1 MVAAVIVLYNP
12 EMTLLD
18 RLLRSVV
25 GQVKKI
31 FVIDNTTGA
40 SEGMSSYFNK
50 YQGCI
55 SYLPLGDNKGIATA
69 QNMGI
74 RKSVEGGFSHVLLL
88 DQDSVLPPDMVKK
101 LLNAEQEL
109 LREGKKVAAV
119 GPLFVDEK
127 TGRFPRAIRHKM
139 QALQNAGEQKA
150 RNTVET
156 DWIMASGSMIRSS
169 VFSEVGPMLDELFID
184 IVDTEWGLRS
194 KNNGYSCY
202 LIPDVLLQH
211 STGDRVIQVLGR
223 EIFLHNNTRNCYIV
237 RNSTYL
243 LRRRY
248 MGWRWRASM
257 ICKIPSYILVY
268 CWYSDHRFES
278 LVLLSKALLNGA
290 RGKLGRLD

>member
-1 MVAAVIVLYNP
+1 ML
-12 EMTLLD
+12 LLD

-25 GQVKKI
+25 GQVEKI
-31 FVIDNTTGA
+31 IVIDNTPGP
-40 SEGMSSYFNK
+40 SDGFSSYFDK

-55 SYLPLGDNKGIATA
+55 SYLPLGDNKGIAAA

-74 RKSVEGGFSHVLLL
+74 RKSMEGGFSHVLLL
-88 DQDSVLPPDMVKK
+88 DQDSALPPDTVKK
-101 LLNAEQEL
+101 LLDAEQKL
-109 LREGKKVAAV
+109 LSEGKNVAAV

-139 QALQNAGEQKA
+139 QALQNAGEQNA
-150 RNTVET
+150 RDTVET

-169 VFSEVGPMLDELFID
+169 VFSVVGLMLDELFID
-184 IVDTEWGLRS
+184 IVDTEWGLRA
-194 KNNGYSCY
+194 KMNGYNCY
-202 LIPDVLLQH
+202 MIPEVLLQH

-223 EIFLHNNTRNCYIV
+223 EIYLHNNTRNCYIT

-290 RGKLGRLD
+290 HGKLGRLD